1 MFVHEVNLYSVHI
14 AVLNKYRRVTFFNE
28 SQTRHAVCT
37 HNVLLPSSIISQNS
51 L

>member
-1 MFVHEVNLYSVHI
+1 VLI
-14 AVLNKYRRVTFFNE
+14 AILNKYRRITFFNV

-37 HNVLLPSSIISQNS
+37 HNVLLPPSIVSKNS